1 VLDAANFEK
10 ITDQDLADALEEESL
25 FKVRLEVEFNDF
37 EQVVFYRRGEYRKTA
52 TLKPLW
58 GLKKQTMEFTNYDR
72 VAVFIKF
79 KDADYFAQ
87 SNRKDLNF
95 TPGSTII
102 KLFQDVPK
110 ADLEMLFPN
119 SVVRMRKIDKL
130 IIGSSAVI
138 GGGIVL
144 ITKLGASILLLAAL
158 FSFWLGFNHQQ
169 IVISQQQLI
178 ALGLGLGIFGGFV
191 FKEWSKFKNRKIGFM
206 KALADNLYF
215 KNLDNNA
222 GVFHHLVDIAE
233 EEEFKEAILAYYF
246 LLTSTQPLSED
257 ELDKAIEHWFA
268 SEQNINL
275 DFEVDDALRKL
286 IRFGLV
292 TCQDNKYTALSL
304 NGAKSCLDERWDN
317 LFDYHQ

>member
-1 VLDAANFEK
+1 
-10 ITDQDLADALEEESL
+10 
-25 FKVRLEVEFNDF
+25 
-37 EQVVFYRRGEYRKTA
+37 
-52 TLKPLW
+52 
-58 GLKKQTMEFTNYDR
+58 
-72 VAVFIKF
+72 
-79 KDADYFAQ
+79 
-87 SNRKDLNF
+87 
-95 TPGSTII
+95 
-102 KLFQDVPK
+102 
-110 ADLEMLFPN
+110 
-119 SVVRMRKIDKL
+119 
-130 IIGSSAVI
+130 
-138 GGGIVL
+138 
-144 ITKLGASILLLAAL
+144 
-158 FSFWLGFNHQQ
+158 
-169 IVISQQQLI
+169 VISQQQLI

-304 NGAKSCLDERWDN
+304 NGAKSYLDRT
-317 LFDYHQ
+317 LGQSV